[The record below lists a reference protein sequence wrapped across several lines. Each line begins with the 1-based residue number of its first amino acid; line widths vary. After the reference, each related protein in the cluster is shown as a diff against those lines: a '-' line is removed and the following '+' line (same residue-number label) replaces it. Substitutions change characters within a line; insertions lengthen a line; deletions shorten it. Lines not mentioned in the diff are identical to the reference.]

1 MSFPTIPKPLK
12 NNKKTNKRKETDSS
26 LANHFI
32 IVPLSKKERAS
43 TFTSQASITLEA
55 AVVIPLFFFAV
66 MCLVYML
73 EMMAIQMTIHHALHS
88 VGKEIAQE
96 AYNSPMI
103 STYGIEQRVIR
114 NIGEERLADS
124 MVAGGVAGM
133 DCSHS
138 ASNWNTA
145 VIDLSV
151 RYELEIPVLFFRI
164 PLVTREE
171 TLRVKG
177 WTGYANG
184 AEGQGQ
190 KQMVYVTDYGLVY
203 HEDMACTYLEMSIR
217 TIRPEDA
224 KEQYAACEFCKR
236 ENKEGNT
243 YYVTDYGQRYHTTL
257 DCSRIKRNIYAVPLE
272 EAYALGG
279 CSKCVK

>member
-12 NNKKTNKRKETDSS
+12 QNKKTNKRKEIDSS
-26 LANHFI
+26 LANLFI
-32 IVPLSKKERAS
+32 VVPRIKKERAS

-55 AVVIPLFFFAV
+55 AVVITIFFFAV
-66 MCLVYML
+66 LCLVYML

-88 VGKEIAQE
+88 VGKEIAQV
-96 AYNSPMI
+96 AYASPII
-103 STYGIEQRVIR
+103 SPHGIEQRMID

-124 MVAGGVAGM
+124 MVVGGVAGI

-138 ASNWNTA
+138 KSDWNTA

-164 PLVTREE
+164 PLISKEE

-184 AEGQGQ
+184 ADGQGSR
-190 KQMVYVTDYGLVY
+190 QMVYVTDYGLVY
-203 HEDMACTYLEMSIR
+203 HKDMACTYLEMSIR
-217 TIRPEDA
+217 AIRPEDVA
-224 KEQYAACEFCKR
+224 GKYTACQFCKGKGADNSR
-236 ENKEGNT
+236 
-243 YYVTDYGQRYHTTL
+243 YYVTDYGDRYHTTL